1 MGFKGLQHFHNRYTC
16 ALFPFW
22 FHLPPAVLPLS
33 RNRFVIF
40 IIYGTEQL
48 TALIHVVPMCIQD
61 VQSCYK
67 MYCVWCCRMLWVK
80 MAIEIN
86 TNPAKY
92 PRQWFFRWFTAT
104 ANKYAVLHQVIF
116 IVDRNR
122 IPPPLQHKK
131 EHSLADLISS
141 SLNLKTSW
149 RSGGGI
155 LATSHR
161 KSVKVRW
168 RNGPRAEVGS
178 FERFSNLSSLRC
190 WPLASLSSH
199 LRLLFRR
206 RGTRSAVRCP
216 SAEPIG
222 QQPALQKVLRCHWV
236 PVKLA
241 SRLLLHGVLDGPP
254 LPRAGAQD
262 QQVAEVDVSRYHL
275 QTAARGSIYERFVL
289 QGEGGTCG
297 VIRVHRGTVTR
308 PISEVQR
315 CSHFIFSG

>member
-131 EHSLADLISS
+131 EHSFGWPNIFILKPKNLVEKWRRNIGNVTSKVCQSQMEKRSSCWSGLIWAFLKPLITEMLTSRISFKPPPS
-141 SLNLKTSW
+141 SLQKTRNSFSRPLSLGRADWSTAGSSKSPPLSLGPSEIGESTTASW
-149 RSGGGI
+149 CSWWS
-155 LATSHR
+155 TSAP
-161 KSVKVRW
+161 S
-168 RNGPRAEVGS
+168 
-178 FERFSNLSSLRC
+178 
-190 WPLASLSSH
+190 
-199 LRLLFRR
+199 
-206 RGTRSAVRCP
+206 RGTGPAGDRSR
-216 SAEPIG
+216 
-222 QQPALQKVLRCHWV
+222 R
-236 PVKLA
+236 
-241 SRLLLHGVLDGPP
+241 
-254 LPRAGAQD
+254 
-262 QQVAEVDVSRYHL
+262 
-275 QTAARGSIYERFVL
+275 
-289 QGEGGTCG
+289 
-297 VIRVHRGTVTR
+297 
-308 PISEVQR
+308 
-315 CSHFIFSG
+315 